1 MANDNSDQS
10 IAEEVSGLRRELA
23 RLNDHRFMRLH
34 ESLFRMLAFQF
45 ARGLALGLGTV
56 VGATILVSI
65 LAYTLSQIDF
75 IPVIG
80 SWASEIARQIQD
92 SQ

>member
-1 MANDNSDQS
+1 MPQDTQDDGLTSQ
-10 IAEEVSGLRRELA
+10 IAALHREVA

-34 ESLFRMLAFQF
+34 ESLPRMLALQF

-56 VGATILVSI
+56 VGATILVST
-65 LAYTLSQIDF
+65 LAYMLSQIDF
-75 IPVIG
+75 LPVIG
-80 SWASEIARQIQD
+80 TWATEIARQIQE

>member
-1 MANDNSDQS
+1 MDGPQKAAGLEDE
-10 IAEEVSGLRRELA
+10 IAGLRQELA

-34 ESLFRMLAFQF
+34 ESLPKMIALQF

-56 VGATILVSI
+56 FGATILVSA
-65 LAYTLSQIDF
+65 LAYALSQIDF
-75 IPVIG
+75 LPVIG
-80 SWASEIARQIQD
+80 TWATEIARQIQE